1 MLEKIEKIIRDY
13 KEDQTIE
20 ITESTK
26 LDDLQID
33 SLDKVE
39 ILMQIEE
46 ECDVKLDMEA
56 DMKTVGDLVMMIKK
70 S

>member
-46 ECDVKLDMEA
+46 ESDVKLDMEA